1 MRKKKSVRAL
11 RKIYLGG
18 GMVPIMNVLTQT
30 RAPLKES
37 GMASLKG

>member
-1 MRKKKSVRAL
+1 MRKKKSGKAL

-18 GMVPIMNVLTQT
+18 GMVPIMNVLTENST
-30 RAPLKES
+30 LKES